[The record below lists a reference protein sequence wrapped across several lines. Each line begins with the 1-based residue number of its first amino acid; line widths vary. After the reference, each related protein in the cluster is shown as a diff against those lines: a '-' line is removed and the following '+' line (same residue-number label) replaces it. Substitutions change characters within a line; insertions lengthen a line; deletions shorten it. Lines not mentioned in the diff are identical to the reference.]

1 MERREIKVGDRFG
14 RLTVIKKIS
23 EGRSLLRCDCGNT
36 IELMDSQLRGGRHHS
51 CGCLVYNR
59 DIRKDITGKRY
70 GKLVVTKE
78 LGRGYVMCHCDCGN
92 DKKVRK
98 WLLMQGYIHSCGC
111 WRQDV
116 ARKKSDI
123 KSLSK
128 DGTNLSILAS
138 KNLRSS
144 NTSGVRGV
152 SWSQARMKWVGG
164 IKIKGIEK
172 KRRFDK
178 FEDAV
183 EYRKMLEELYLEP
196 LLEQSSLVQKPSAV
210 PDDEL
215 RNAREKACLTRQSV
229 HDRTGLSIVS
239 LQQWENGCQHPTLE
253 ARKLLVDW
261 YLAGSPTLH
270 KLGVSEDKPDGDY
283 LLSLNAWEEKRN
295 VGLSETSK

>member
-1 MERREIKVGDRFG
+1 
-14 RLTVIKKIS
+14 
-23 EGRSLLRCDCGNT
+23 
-36 IELMDSQLRGGRHHS
+36 
-51 CGCLVYNR
+51 
-59 DIRKDITGKRY
+59 
-70 GKLVVTKE
+70 
-78 LGRGYVMCHCDCGN
+78 
-92 DKKVRK
+92 
-98 WLLMQGYIHSCGC
+98 
-111 WRQDV
+111 
-116 ARKKSDI
+116 
-123 KSLSK
+123 
-128 DGTNLSILAS
+128 
-138 KNLRSS
+138 
-144 NTSGVRGV
+144 
-152 SWSQARMKWVGG
+152 MKWVGG